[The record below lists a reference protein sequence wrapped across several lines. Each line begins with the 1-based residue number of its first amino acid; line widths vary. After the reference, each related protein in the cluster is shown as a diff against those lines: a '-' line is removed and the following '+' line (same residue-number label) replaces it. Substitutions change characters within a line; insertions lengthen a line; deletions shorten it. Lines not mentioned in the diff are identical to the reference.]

1 MAQFLRDPEVISAD
15 VIAIQEPWENPYK
28 NDTHHPLKQTHELL
42 FPQDERGRA
51 RVCIFI
57 SKQMGEYTHLAHS
70 RDCQEIH
77 IKIDEAE
84 LRLINI
90 YNDRQQATALGI
102 LQNILL
108 PSGMHRQQEVSY
120 LVLGDFNL
128 HHPVWGG
135 DDALRDAKAE
145 DLLDLMEMAGL
156 DSWLAPGTVTRD
168 QAGSQSTIDLVL
180 ASYALREQILVCEV
194 DRDVHA
200 DSDHLPILT
209 LLEINV
215 PEAADP
221 VKRRNWKAMDVEKF
235 MAFVSVNLQDWMRQV
250 TSPHDIDRAIDHLLD
265 TIHRAAQESTPWARR
280 STWARQGWT
289 PECTEAIKTA
299 RRQYRRYT
307 RTHDEEDWKEYTL
320 ARNAKGRVIGKAL
333 KQGFRQ
339 WVRET
344 VERGPRGLWKV
355 SKWARNRD
363 QGPTSSNIPTLHSP
377 EGRIPAETN
386 QQKVDLLRQVFF
398 PQPPQADLSDIEST
412 TTSPPNQLTF
422 PAISQQEVSD
432 IIKRAPPDKAPG
444 EDGIPNRV
452 WKILAEND
460 HFVAILT
467 AIFDACMRTGHNPR
481 HFQASITVTLRK
493 GGPRDFRMPKS
504 YRPVA
509 LLNTLGKILESVVAT
524 RIAWAVEEHGLL
536 PRTHLGGRKG
546 ISVDHAIQLI
556 LERIHRAW
564 GRGQKA
570 SMLLLDVAGAYDNV
584 SHERLLYN
592 IKQLRLGQFGPWI
605 ASFLSNRSTRIKLPG
620 YLSDSFPTPTGIPQG
635 SPISP
640 ILFLL
645 FNAPLITA
653 CGLRTGAAQSIGFGW
668 VDDVAVLVE
677 SDSFY
682 TNTITLEK
690 ILDKASLW
698 AKRHAARFAPDKFE
712 LIHFTNP
719 NETDTTQNPT
729 TTNIGSDIFD
739 FAAQHPEGN
748 DQMPVQHDN
757 LFIQPTQSA
766 KYLGVW
772 LDKHLDFNT
781 HRQKLLAKANGSL
794 EALRA
799 MTGSVWGA
807 SLMAMRRV
815 YQAVVVPQM
824 LYGVSAW
831 HCPTARSLPAWEMK
845 RVVNEFTKIQRR
857 AAILISGAFKSTS
870 AAALNIELFLTPIH
884 LLMDQIIQETAIRI
898 QTGAAWAQPDCLRRQ
913 RSPQETRRGGWSPLE
928 ALRWKKDGILNQQ
941 GTWESRKAFIL
952 APWEAR
958 IPCFID
964 QDAEAARASHDKIE
978 SLQQAAPDRP
988 KVFFTDGSGY
998 EGMVGASAV
1007 APREGVFQRRH
1018 LGTTDDS
1025 TVYVAEL
1032 NGVEMAIAS
1041 FVEQNQQRDN
1051 SRPTKLV
1058 IFSDCQAAIQAVQNP
1073 KRSSGQFVLSAIY
1086 NHVRTLRSLQQTP
1099 TFDQIPIEIRWI
1111 PAHVGVPGN
1120 ETADVEAKLAA
1131 TGGVGNGADQPRAG
1145 DSASGSADGR
1155 VLLAAT
1161 AKRRVRRR
1169 IKERWAQEWAKER
1182 TGKPNQ
1188 RLVKAP
1194 DKKVL
1199 RLFESLSKP
1208 YTSILIQMRS
1218 MRIALNHFLFKIKA
1232 VESDQCYCGEGSQ
1245 TPRHILMQ
1253 CPLYADLRKTFLEK
1267 ISLTDRGNSTDYDAI
1282 VSHSQATRYVAEFML
1297 QTGLL
1302 GQFRHVEIEP
1312 ELTGDENNKPG

>member
-1 MAQFLRDPEVISAD
+1 MAQFLREREVVSAD
-15 VIAIQEPWENPYK
+15 IIAIQEPWENPFQ
-28 NDTHHPLKQTHELL
+28 DITHHPLKQTHELL
-42 FPQDERGRA
+42 YPAASETGGRA
-51 RVCIFI
+51 RVCTFV
-57 SKQMGEYTHLAHS
+57 SKKIGEHTHLAHS
-70 RDCQEIH
+70 RDCQEIR
-77 IKIDEAE
+77 IKTEGSE
-84 LRLINI
+84 LRIINV
-90 YNDRQQATALGI
+90 YNDQQRGAALDLLQGI
-102 LQNILL
+102 LSSMREQK
-108 PSGMHRQQEVSY
+108 EVSY

-135 DDALRDAKAE
+135 DAAPRDARAE
-145 DLLDLMEMAGL
+145 DLLDLMESVGL
-156 DSWLAPGTVTRD
+156 DSWLAPGTITRD
-168 QAGSQSTIDLVL
+168 QAGSRSTIDLVL
-180 ASYALREQILVCEV
+180 ASYSLREQMLACEV
-194 DRDVHA
+194 DQSVHA
-200 DSDHLPILT
+200 DSDHLPVLT

-221 VKRRNWKAMDVEKF
+221 IKRRNWKAMDVEKF
-235 MAFVSVNLQDWMRQV
+235 RTFVSANLQDWMRQV
-250 TSPHDIDRAIDHLLD
+250 TSPQDIDRAINHLINI
-265 TIHRAAQESTPWARR
+265 TNQAAQKSTPWARP

-289 PECTEAIKTA
+289 PECTEAIKAA

-307 RTHDEEDWKEYTL
+307 RTHDEEDWKEYTS
-320 ARNAKGRVIGKAL
+320 ARNAKGRVIGKAM
-333 KQGFRQ
+333 KKGFRQ

-355 SKWARNRD
+355 SKWARTRD
-363 QGPTSSNIPTLHSP
+363 QGSTSSNIPTLHSQ
-377 EGRIPAETN
+377 EGPAETN

-398 PQPPQADLSDIEST
+398 PQPPQADLSDIDSS
-412 TTSPPNQLTF
+412 SPPNQITF
-422 PAISQQEVSD
+422 PAISQQEVID
-432 IIKRAPPDKAPG
+432 AIKRAPPDKAPG

-467 AIFDACMRTGHNPR
+467 AIFDACMRTGYNPH
-481 HFQASITVTLRK
+481 HFQVSITVTLRK
-493 GGPRDFRMPKS
+493 GGPRDFRQPKS

-509 LLNTLGKILESVVAT
+509 LLNTLGKILESINAT
-524 RIAWAVEEHGLL
+524 RIAWAVEEYGLL
-536 PRTHLGGRKG
+536 PKSHLGGRKG
-546 ISVDHAIQLI
+546 VSVDHAIQLI
-556 LERIHRAW
+556 LDRIHRAW
-564 GRGQKA
+564 GRGKKA

-584 SHERLLYN
+584 SHERLLHN
-592 IKQLRLGQFGPWI
+592 IKQLRLGQFEQWI

-668 VDDVAVLVE
+668 VDDAAILVE
-677 SDSFY
+677 SDTYY
-682 TNTITLEK
+682 TNTITLER
-690 ILDKASLW
+690 ILDKAGLW
-698 AKRHAARFAPDKFE
+698 ARRHAARFAPDKFE

-719 NETDTTQNPT
+719 NETDITQIPT
-729 TTNIGSDIFD
+729 ITNIGSDIFD
-739 FAAQHPEGN
+739 FEAQHPEGN
-748 DQMPVQHDN
+748 DQMPVQYDN
-757 LFIQPTQSA
+757 LSIQPTQSA

-772 LDKHLDFNT
+772 LDKHLDFT
-781 HRQKLLAKANGSL
+781 IHRQKLLAKANGSL

-807 SLMAMRRV
+807 SLMAMRKV

-831 HCPTARSLPAWEMK
+831 HCPAAKSLPVWEMK
-845 RVVNEFTKIQRR
+845 RIVSEFTRIQRR

-870 AAALNIELFLTPIH
+870 AAALNIELFITPIH

-898 QTGAAWAQPDCLRRQ
+898 QTGAVWAQPDCLRRQ
-913 RSPQETRRGGWSPLE
+913 QRSPQEIRRGGWSPLE

-941 GTWESRKAFIL
+941 GTWESRKAFVL

-964 QDAEAARASHDKIE
+964 QDTEAARASHDEIE
-978 SLQQAAPDRP
+978 SLQQAAPDRA

-998 EGMVGASAV
+998 EGQVGASVV
-1007 APREGVFQRRH
+1007 APREGFFQRRY
-1018 LGTTDDS
+1018 LGTTEES

-1032 NGVEMAIAS
+1032 NGIEMAVANLANRP
-1041 FVEQNQQRDN
+1041 EGQR
-1051 SRPTKLV
+1051 STKMV

-1073 KRSSGQFVLSAIY
+1073 KRSSGQYVLSEIY
-1086 NHVRTLRSLQQTP
+1086 NHVRTFRSAAAQHTP

-1145 DSASGSADGR
+1145 GSASGSADGR

-1199 RLFESLSKP
+1199 RLFETLSKP
-1208 YTSILIQMRS
+1208 YTSVLIQMRS

-1232 VESDQCYCGEGSQ
+1232 ADSDQCYCSEGSQ

-1253 CPLYADLRKTFLEK
+1253 CPLYADLRKTFLDK
-1267 ISLTDRGNSTDYDAI
+1267 ISMTDLGNSTDYDAI
-1282 VSHSQATRYVAEFML
+1282 ISHSQATRYVAEFML

-1312 ELTGDENNKPG
+1312 EPPKEGNENNKPG